1 MKGGGGGEI
10 IGIKWMCQCV
20 DRLTTQLGKL
30 VSICSMVLFNE
41 TNKKVKCNMVI
52 DWFTT
57 NYMGAIMLL
66 FLAVGE
72 VLFWCLQIATVSSV
86 VGGCLWPWSETHVGN
101 SFASFGESPAGCYF
115 LQLRNAELICSQV
128 CLPIEWKIINYK
140 SHYLNKIQFC
150 VHLWEWNSAS
160 RNIDLDGILDSATFG
175 NVGIIQS
182 CLQWWCCVCWIVH
195 WGSM

>member
-1 MKGGGGGEI
+1 MEYQTCPLAAGKSSTTFDEDAGLNRATHQMKAERWGEI

-30 VSICSMVLFNE
+30 VSICSMVLFNG

-101 SFASFGESPAGCYF
+101 SFASFGENPAGCYF

-140 SHYLNKIQFC
+140 SHYLNKNQFC
-150 VHLWEWNSAS
+150 VHRFGWNIRLCYVWKC
-160 RNIDLDGILDSATFG
+160 RN
-175 NVGIIQS
+175 
-182 CLQWWCCVCWIVH
+182 
-195 WGSM
+195 